1 MIKVYWTAIDL
12 AGNALPGATVQVKST
27 LTGVN
32 APIYE
37 DDGTTPKLNPQ
48 TCDSTGRVS
57 FKVAAG
63 LYDIVVASGAYTAT
77 ETEFTVQED
86 ALVAYFINDD
96 GAPLAF
102 GDLVYIYGDGVV
114 RKSKSDGTEAEAGVE
129 AICLESLLADASTG
143 RFRLLGQLPLA
154 GTAGAYGYL
163 AADGTV
169 AEVVPSVGA
178 GDAFSTIV
186 GKFIS
191 STIFNFKPSYPIG
204 IF

>member
-1 MIKVYWTAIDL
+1 MIKVYWTALDL
-12 AGNALPGATVQVKST
+12 AGNALPGATVQVKNS

-48 TCDSTGRVS
+48 TCDATGRVS
-57 FKVAAG
+57 FKIASG
-63 LYDIVVASGAYTAT
+63 LYDIVTASGLYTAT
-77 ETEFTVQED
+77 ETEYTVQED
-86 ALVAYFINDD
+86 ALVAYFINNE
-96 GAPLAF
+96 GSNLVF
-102 GDLVYIYGDGVV
+102 GDLVYIYGDGLV

-129 AICLESLLADASTG
+129 AICLETLLADASTG
-143 RFRLLGQLPLA
+143 RFRLLGQLQLP

-163 AADGTV
+163 AADGSVT
-169 AEVVPSVGA
+169 ETVPSVGA
-178 GDAFSTIV
+178 GDTFSTIV

-191 STIFNFKPSYPIG
+191 STIFNFKPSYPVG